1 MNFKRSKFNAIKTNG
16 YDSKKEYKIAKMLEM
31 REKAGE
37 IECLQKQVKYE
48 LIPAQYRNKKCI
60 ERAIN
65 YIADFTYVENG
76 ETVVADVKGWRTKEY
91 RIKRKLMLFIHDII
105 IKEL

>member
-1 MNFKRSKFNAIKTNG
+1 MKIKRSKFNAVKSNG
-16 YDSKKEYKIAKMLEM
+16 YDSKKEYKIAQILEL

-37 IECLQKQVKYE
+37 IQHLQKQVKFE
-48 LIPAQYRNKKCI
+48 LIPSQYRNKKCI
-60 ERAIN
+60 ERAMN